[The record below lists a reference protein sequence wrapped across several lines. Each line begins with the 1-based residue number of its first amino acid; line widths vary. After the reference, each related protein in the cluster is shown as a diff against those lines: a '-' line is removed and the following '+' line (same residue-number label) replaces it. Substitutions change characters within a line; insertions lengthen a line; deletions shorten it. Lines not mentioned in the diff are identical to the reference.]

1 MNSSNGTFL
10 SKNPFSDKPIRCN
23 DGFIKAQMDNLT
35 VCSKSWGI
43 AFFRVLVQGTENR
56 ENS

>member
-1 MNSSNGTFL
+1 MNSSNSTFL
-10 SKNPFSDKPIRCN
+10 SKNPFPDKPIRCN

-43 AFFRVLVQGTENR
+43 VFFRALV
-56 ENS
+56 